1 MHIDQTFLT
10 DDPIAPVC
18 WTLSSS
24 YHPQVHRYK
33 ASFFLPGGHF
43 ITSPRAR
50 DWVGGT
56 KVVPGA
62 TQLHTEDPGPG
73 PNMVRYLYSIMESD
87 ADKVVS
93 YLDEKYS
100 RPRILTAWARC
111 CDTIRLL

>member
-1 MHIDQTFLT
+1 MIRL
-10 DDPIAPVC
+10 
-18 WTLSSS
+18 
-24 YHPQVHRYK
+24 HRYAGHYHHPIILK
-33 ASFFLPGGHF
+33 CIVTKLLFFSPGGHF